1 MKKYLFLFLLAPV
14 LVNASTTEIRFG
26 GNLLSKG
33 KFKNEFSGNTF
44 SKKDIVKNGFGA
56 SIEARDSIDDFEIG
70 LGIGLKYNSL
80 KSIENSK
87 SKNIVSVPI
96 YFVGKGNLF
105 NNFTDGKV
113 APYIRYELGYAFR
126 NGNLKWEN
134 QKNSGEI
141 KFGGGVYASAGL
153 GIQYKNFTTDLSYNW
168 EGIRVKRNY
177 KTAAYNYSDKFTLH
191 QGFVTLNVGS
201 AFEK

>member
-80 KSIENSK
+80 KSI
-87 SKNIVSVPI
+87 P
-96 YFVGKGNLF
+96 
-105 NNFTDGKV
+105 
-113 APYIRYELGYAFR
+113 
-126 NGNLKWEN
+126 NLK
-134 QKNSGEI
+134 I
-141 KFGGGVYASAGL
+141 
-153 GIQYKNFTTDLSYNW
+153 
-168 EGIRVKRNY
+168 
-177 KTAAYNYSDKFTLH
+177 
-191 QGFVTLNVGS
+191 
-201 AFEK
+201 